1 MKKYILPLAAL
12 GTLAYADMS
21 VQEFVYKDPRI
32 MGAGGANTAI
42 GGYSTAVFY
51 NPAGLIN
58 IKKSHGVEIE
68 LLGLSVTGSKKIQ
81 DFIEDV
87 DNSEEEDI
95 VDTIKKYSGKTFNA
109 NVSNYTSA
117 SYHGDTTYA
126 FSIGILGSTDINM
139 IPHANDGINGLLEV
153 HGRAYGGLVLGI
165 AKQFETPYG
174 ELVVGVSGKY
184 ISQKSYDA
192 ALTEPEI
199 VLNKDDLATYLQDNY
214 EKTNSG
220 VGVDVGVLYKLP
232 VAKEWQPTIGLSVL
246 NAGSLNY
253 GDVYGSVP
261 MTVNAGISVTKEVP
275 YLNRIIVGVDYVDI
289 LGAKQALV
297 RHVNPTDYYDQY
309 KTIDANEDFT
319 NNIRAGLTIDMFDN
333 MWVMGSLSA
342 GWYQEAYT
350 AGIDL
355 QLTILKIQAATYRE
369 NVGTADNIIE
379 DRRYVVGLG
388 IGW

>member
-87 DNSEEEDI
+87 DSSEEDDI

-126 FSIGILGSTDINM
+126 FSMGILGSADINM

-199 VLNKDDLATYLQDNY
+199 VLHKDDLETYLQDNY

-220 VGVDVGVLYKLP
+220 VGVDVGVLYRLP

-261 MTVNAGISVTKEVP
+261 MTVNAGISITKEVP

-297 RHVNPTDYYDQY
+297 RHFNPTDQFDEY

>member
-1 MKKYILPLAAL
+1 M
-12 GTLAYADMS
+12 
-21 VQEFVYKDPRI
+21 
-32 MGAGGANTAI
+32 
-42 GGYSTAVFY
+42 
-51 NPAGLIN
+51 
-58 IKKSHGVEIE
+58 
-68 LLGLSVTGSKKIQ
+68 
-81 DFIEDV
+81 
-87 DNSEEEDI
+87 
-95 VDTIKKYSGKTFNA
+95 
-109 NVSNYTSA
+109 
-117 SYHGDTTYA
+117 
-126 FSIGILGSTDINM
+126 
-139 IPHANDGINGLLEV
+139 
-153 HGRAYGGLVLGI
+153 
-165 AKQFETPYG
+165 
-174 ELVVGVSGKY
+174 
-184 ISQKSYDA
+184 
-192 ALTEPEI
+192 TEPEI

>member
-12 GTLAYADMS
+12 STLAYADMS

-87 DNSEEEDI
+87 DNSDETDI

-117 SYHGDTTYA
+117 SYHGDNTYA
-126 FSIGILGSTDINM
+126 FSIGVLGSTDINM

-153 HGRAYGGLVLGI
+153 HGRAYGGVVLGG
-165 AKQFETPYG
+165 AKELQTPYG
-174 ELVVGVSGKY
+174 AVVIGLSGKY
-184 ISQKSYDA
+184 ITQKSYDA

-214 EKTNSG
+214 EKSNSG
-220 VGVDVGVLYKLP
+220 FGVDLGVLYKLP

-246 NAGSLNY
+246 NAGSLNF
-253 GDVYGSVP
+253 GGVYGSVP
-261 MTVNAGISVTKEVP
+261 MTVNAGVSVTKEIP
-275 YLNRIIVGVDYVDI
+275 IFNRIMIGVDYVDI

-297 RHVNPTDYYDQY
+297 RHVNPVDYYDQY
-309 KTIDANEDFT
+309 KTIDANEDIM
-319 NNIRAGLTIDMFDN
+319 NSLRAGITLDMFDN
-333 MWVMGSLSA
+333 SWVMGTLSA
-342 GWYQEAYT
+342 GWYQDDYT